1 MSDTDGESERETGSK
16 SESGNNGEGEEGG
29 RNGSASDSGFDRA
42 NAVDRLEA
50 LVDTVERDRMPVPV
64 REVWAFGDVAL
75 GLDPVERLDI
85 YLTKDILLRDE
96 STSAAGGSGGSD
108 EQDPDA
114 RFQESHGIE
123 GVGKSVRAD
132 WAEEYPEF
140 LRANANGHAAPE
152 QCLAA
157 HLLGNEHGAGDEPI
171 HLEVCN
177 ASFEDNVT
185 QRLRGAK
192 LREDYTQLLDPRGV
206 CLWADGTRSDEAFRK
221 LRESELAL
229 PTLSAALEM
238 LGMEDEEATTA
249 AKELHA
255 WREQQDGV
263 TVRGDV
269 V

>member
-1 MSDTDGESERETGSK
+1 MSER
-16 SESGNNGEGEEGG
+16 
-29 RNGSASDSGFDRA
+29 GFARRD
-42 NAVDRLEA
+42 AVDRLER
-50 LVDTVERDRMPVPV
+50 LVDTVEEERMPVPV
-64 REVWAFGDVAL
+64 REVWAVGDVAL
-75 GLDPVERLDI
+75 GLDPVERLDV
-85 YLTKDILLRDE
+85 YLTKDVLLRDD
-96 STSAAGGSGGSD
+96 SDSSATDADAVADEYDVAGIG
-108 EQDPDA
+108 Q
-114 RFQESHGIE
+114 
-123 GVGKSVRAD
+123 SVRAD
-132 WAEEYPEF
+132 WAADHPDAI
-140 LRANANGHAAPE
+140 RANANGHAAPE
-152 QCLAA
+152 KCLAA
-157 HLLGNEHGAGDEPI
+157 HLLADDEPI

-229 PTLSAALEM
+229 PTLSSALEM
-238 LGMEDEEATTA
+238 LGLEDEEAETA

-255 WREQQDGV
+255 WREQQEGV